1 LKIPSASAIEQL
13 PWPVRTLLGCVTA
26 VVSVGLTYAIPSLRA
41 FPLLLAFPT
50 VVLSGWFF
58 GMAGSFGCAILDVT
72 LVDLLLTKAQF
83 RFATGFAQ
91 EEMRLS
97 LFLVLSTLLGVLIR
111 RWADQRAELNAQELR
126 KSLILAQTQRQMAEE
141 RARSGEALRD
151 RDAALQIALRAS
163 GMGLWT
169 WDVQRDSVQ
178 WSDEMF
184 RIIGYAPGEFEPRNE
199 IWFDAIHPEDG
210 EIMRAAFAQDVEHAE
225 EFQRQY
231 RVVWPDGTVR
241 WIESQ
246 GRCVRDH
253 EGRATWLTGVVSD
266 VTHRKRAEEAMLR
279 AEKLAVAGR
288 LAASVAHEIN
298 NPLEAVTNL
307 LYLITMSDTTGE
319 AHAHARNALD
329 ELLRVSLITQSTL
342 KFHRQQGTPK
352 ITMLSEVVE
361 GVIALFRPR
370 LLAGG
375 ITVDIRAANEVAI
388 ACMPSEAQ
396 QIFANLVANSIEA
409 MSERGMM
416 VIRLRPS
423 RNWRAHAVD
432 GMRVT
437 FCDSGVGMDR
447 ATMRRIFEPFFT
459 TKPETG
465 TGLGMWVVA
474 QLVERHG
481 GNVRV
486 WSRQRFG
493 ASGTVFSI
501 FLPMAHPSSAA
512 SGVEVEPASVQAVPV
527 EAPEANSIA

>member
-1 LKIPSASAIEQL
+1 MGVAAVGADGNRSMDGLLVNSLDSGGQVSYATHTAIPHRTPSHDRPGDSGCEPRKLCMAVFICPARDFCFRFGNSARRPCGESRRALKIPSASAIEQL

-26 VVSVGLTYAIPSLRA
+26 VVSVGLTYAIPPLRA

-241 WIESQ
+241 WVESQ
-246 GRCVRDH
+246 GRCVRDQ
-253 EGRATWLTGVVSD
+253 EGRATWLMGVVSD

-307 LYLITMSDTTGE
+307 LYLITMSDTTGGS
-319 AHAHARNALD
+319 ARAC
-329 ELLRVSLITQSTL
+329 TQ
-342 KFHRQQGTPK
+342 R
-352 ITMLSEVVE
+352 
-361 GVIALFRPR
+361 
-370 LLAGG
+370 AG
-375 ITVDIRAANEVAI
+375 
-388 ACMPSEAQ
+388 
-396 QIFANLVANSIEA
+396 
-409 MSERGMM
+409 
-416 VIRLRPS
+416 
-423 RNWRAHAVD
+423 
-432 GMRVT
+432 
-437 FCDSGVGMDR
+437 
-447 ATMRRIFEPFFT
+447 
-459 TKPETG
+459 
-465 TGLGMWVVA
+465 
-474 QLVERHG
+474 
-481 GNVRV
+481 
-486 WSRQRFG
+486 
-493 ASGTVFSI
+493 
-501 FLPMAHPSSAA
+501 
-512 SGVEVEPASVQAVPV
+512 
-527 EAPEANSIA
+527 